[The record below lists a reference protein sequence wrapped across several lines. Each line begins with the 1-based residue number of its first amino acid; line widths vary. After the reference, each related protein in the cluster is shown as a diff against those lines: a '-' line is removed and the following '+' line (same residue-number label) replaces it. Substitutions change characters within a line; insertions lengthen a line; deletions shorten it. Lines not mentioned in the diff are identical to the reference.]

1 MAEALIKGLI
11 AAGTDPK
18 TIAVGEPSEA
28 RREHL
33 VTTYAVKAF
42 ASGAE
47 AVQGATTVVLA
58 VKPHIL
64 PSVLDGISPAMAAD
78 ALVISVAAGAT
89 IEGIARRLAPE
100 TRIVR
105 AMPNTPAMVL
115 QGATAIAGGPHATSD
130 DLDVAARLFTAVGRC
145 VRVPEGAMDAVTGL
159 SGSGPAYVMLFLEA
173 LSDGGVRAGLPRDVA
188 TELAAQTLL
197 GAATLH
203 LETGLHPGVLKDR
216 VTSPGGTT
224 IAGVAALEAG
234 GLRNAVIDAVT
245 AATARSVALG
255 TSDD

>member
-11 AAGTDPK
+11 AAGTNPA
-18 TIAVGEPSEA
+18 TIAVGEPGDA
-28 RREHL
+28 RRGHL
-33 VTTYAVKAF
+33 AEAYGVQVVP
-42 ASGAE
+42 SGAE
-47 AVQGATTVVLA
+47 ATAGASTVVLA
-58 VKPHIL
+58 VKPHVL
-64 PSVLDGISPAMAAD
+64 PVALTTVGPALSPD

-89 IEGIARRLAPE
+89 IDSIASPLAGG

-115 QGATAIAGGPHATSD
+115 QGATAISGGPHATEA
-130 DLDVAARLFTAVGRC
+130 DLDVAERLFGAVGRC
-145 VRVPEGAMDAVTGL
+145 VRVPESAMDAVTGL
-159 SGSGPAYVMLFLEA
+159 SGSGPAFVMLFLEA
-173 LSDGGVRAGLPRDVA
+173 LSDGGVRAGLPRAVA

-197 GAATLH
+197 GAAALQ

-234 GLRNAVIDAVT
+234 GLRNTVIEAVT
-245 AATARSVALG
+245 AATARSRALG
-255 TSDD
+255 KLGE